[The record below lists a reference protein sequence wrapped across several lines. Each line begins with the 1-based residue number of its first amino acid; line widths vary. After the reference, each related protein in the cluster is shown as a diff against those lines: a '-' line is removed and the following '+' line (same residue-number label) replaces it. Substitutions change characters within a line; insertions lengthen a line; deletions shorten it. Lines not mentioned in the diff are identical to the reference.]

1 MTDPTIQI
9 QVDPTN
15 APSMPSWFGEVVV
28 VAHALQ
34 RFGVLKAI
42 EERVRFVRAR
52 MGKYELIDFV
62 AMLIGYAMSGERTL
76 QAFCERVQPFA
87 DPFMALFGRA
97 DLPNPATLSRYLAVL
112 DQPCV
117 EALRTLFLED
127 LLARSPFGT
136 PPGGLWDRLGEH
148 WLLIDV
154 DGTKQA
160 ARQRALPATPDLP
173 PAHRRFDQVCAP
185 GHLGRKRGEVVRTRT
200 TILQAHTHQWLGTFG
215 NPGNGHYRQEL
226 NQARSVIATYAHA
239 LSFPLSHVVIRLDGL

>member
-9 QVDPTN
+9 QVDPKN

-52 MGKYELIDFV
+52 MGKYELLDFV

-136 PPGGLWDRLGEH
+136 PKGGAVGPS
-148 WLLIDV
+148 
-154 DGTKQA
+154 G
-160 ARQRALPATPDLP
+160 RALV
-173 PAHRRFDQVCAP
+173 AHRCGWHQTSGSPTCSS
-185 GHLGRKRGEVVRTRT
+185 GHTRS
-200 TILQAHTHQWLGTFG
+200 ASG
-215 NPGNGHYRQEL
+215 P
-226 NQARSVIATYAHA
+226 S
-239 LSFPLSHVVIRLDGL
+239 PL

>member
-1 MTDPTIQI
+1 MRLSR
-9 QVDPTN
+9 VHGRN
-15 APSMPSWFGEVVV
+15 EVKDRRPARGKSVEKLAHALLV
-28 VAHALQ
+28 WEVAVIAHALQ

-62 AMLIGYAMSGERTL
+62 AMLIGYAVSGERTL

-136 PPGGLWDRLGEH
+136 TPGGL
-148 WLLIDV
+148 
-154 DGTKQA
+154 
-160 ARQRALPATPDLP
+160 
-173 PAHRRFDQVCAP
+173 
-185 GHLGRKRGEVVRTRT
+185 
-200 TILQAHTHQWLGTFG
+200 
-215 NPGNGHYRQEL
+215 
-226 NQARSVIATYAHA
+226 
-239 LSFPLSHVVIRLDGL
+239 

>member
-34 RFGVLKAI
+34 RFGVLQAI
-42 EERVRFVRAR
+42 EERVRFARAR

-62 AMLIGYAMSGERTL
+62 AMLIGYAMSGERPL

-97 DLPNPATLSRYLAVL
+97 DLPNPATLSRYLSVL
-112 DQPCV
+112 DQHSV
-117 EALRTLFLED
+117 DALRTLYLDD

-136 PPGGLWDRLGEH
+136 PREGC
-148 WLLIDV
+148 
-154 DGTKQA
+154 GTVWA
-160 ARQRALPATPDLP
+160 STG
-173 PAHRRFDQVCAP
+173 C
-185 GHLGRKRGEVVRTRT
+185 
-200 TILQAHTHQWLGTFG
+200 
-215 NPGNGHYRQEL
+215 
-226 NQARSVIATYAHA
+226 S
-239 LSFPLSHVVIRLDGL
+239 SM

>member
-1 MTDPTIQI
+1 MTDPVVHI
-9 QVDPTN
+9 QVDPTDL
-15 APSMPSWFGEVVV
+15 PSTPSWFGEVAVV
-28 VAHALQ
+28 THALQ
-34 RFGVLKAI
+34 RYGVLKAI
-42 EERVRFVRAR
+42 QERVRFARAR

-62 AMLIGYAMSGERTL
+62 AMLIGYAVSGEPTL
-76 QAFCERVQPFA
+76 RAFCERVQPFA
-87 DPFMALFGRA
+87 SAFMALFGRA
-97 DLPNPATLSRYLAVL
+97 DFPNPATLSRYLAVL

-136 PPGGLWDRLGEH
+136 PPGGLWDRLGGQ

-160 ARQRALPATPDLP
+160 ARQRALPAASDLP

-215 NPGNGHYRQEL
+215 NPGNGQYRQEL
-226 NQARSVIATYAHA
+226 KQARAVIAT
-239 LSFPLSHVVIRLDGL
+239 